1 MARSG
6 VTKALALLPSS
17 ALIRIFPKPPPLW
30 LGSPP
35 VELAVV
41 PQGAPMGLA
50 VAAATPARS
59 ARRRLATSGTSMS
72 IAGCREGGDFV
83 PHYTV
88 KLPRLQKNRSPRI

>member
-17 ALIRIFPKPPPLW
+17 ALIRILPKPPPLW

-41 PQGAPMGLA
+41 SQGAPIGPA
-50 VAAATPARS
+50 VATATPRD
-59 ARRRLATSGTSMS
+59 RR
-72 IAGCREGGDFV
+72 GGD
-83 PHYTV
+83 
-88 KLPRLQKNRSPRI
+88 